1 MLGDDASHSGGIL
14 NQSTRRK
21 IISCGKPPPLGETA
35 RYRRLA
41 SDHRGVI
48 EAVRGGWA
56 DAGVAP
62 RMMALTQ
69 DPRFKALLATLQ
81 SGRYRRLLNEL
92 PGYDSRL
99 TGELL

>member
-1 MLGDDASHSGGIL
+1 
-14 NQSTRRK
+14 
-21 IISCGKPPPLGETA
+21 LGEET
-35 RYRRLA
+35 RFRRMA

-62 RMMALTQ
+62 RMMAEEAGLRFLPVRQ
-69 DPRFKALLATLQ
+69 EALDLCFAESLADDRRFKAMLATLQ
-81 SGRYRRLLNEL
+81 SGRYRRLLSEL
-92 PGYDSRL
+92 PGYDSRS

>member
-1 MLGDDASHSGGIL
+1 M
-14 NQSTRRK
+14 
-21 IISCGKPPPLGETA
+21 
-35 RYRRLA
+35 A

-62 RMMALTQ
+62 RMMAEEAGLQFHPVRQEALDLCYAEPLTQ

-92 PGYDSRL
+92 AGYDSPL